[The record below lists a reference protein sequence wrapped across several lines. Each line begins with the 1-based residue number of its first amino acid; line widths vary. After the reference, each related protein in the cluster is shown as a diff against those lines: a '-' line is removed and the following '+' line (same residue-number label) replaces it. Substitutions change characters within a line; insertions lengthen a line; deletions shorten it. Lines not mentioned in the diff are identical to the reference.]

1 MIFNSQVISVIRI
14 SKEIFPFKF
23 VLMLS
28 LIVAIA
34 ENNAIGK
41 NNQLLWHLPGDLK
54 YFKQV
59 TRGHPVIMGRNTW
72 FSLPRRPLPDR
83 RNIVITDRPDETLEL
98 CETVHSVNQAIALCD
113 PAEETFIIGGAS
125 VYRQLLHFADRLY
138 ITRVHCAFEADVF
151 FPEIDSELW
160 ECISAGEIQHDPASG
175 LNYTFEIYSRK

>member
-160 ECISAGEIQHDPASG
+160 ECISAGEIQQEQASG
-175 LNYTFEIYSRK
+175 LKYNL